1 MSFHA
6 QVERRLSTAANA
18 GLPSSLSGESPPTEG
33 RHEGPGEGL
42 RRRILLVEDDHAIRD
57 VLHQLLDDE
66 GYLVTTAENGQQAL
80 DALRTS
86 AAPDLIILDL
96 RMPVM
101 DGWQFR
107 ALQKSDPTLAGIPV
121 LAVSA
126 DGSPQA
132 AAIDAA
138 AYLRKPLSSETLLGV
153 ISRILTEAE
162 RRKLLGRLEE
172 AERFASLGR
181 LAASVGH
188 EINNPLAY
196 VSMNVDLVSQQIARI
211 MTTHP
216 DGAPCRE
223 DLDQVPSM
231 LADCRIGLDRI
242 RDVVKDLQ
250 HLSRQSQPKR
260 EPFSVNDLVEES
272 LAIARNHIQHRA
284 RVSKDYGLLPPVVGD
299 RSALGQVLLNLL
311 LNAAQALPEGRAA
324 ENAITL
330 RTSSDGQNV
339 CVDVEDT
346 GAGIPPHLLPHIFD
360 PFFTTKPIGEGTG
373 LGLAVSC
380 RIVADH
386 GGHIDVES
394 EEGRGSTFR
403 VVLPTLGAV
412 EDEVPDDDEPTGRIA
427 VPRAR
432 LLVIDDVAAIGR
444 MIALALPEHDVTVVS
459 RASEAFARLGAG
471 ESFDVILC
479 DLLMPELGGREV
491 LARLEAD
498 WPELAETLIFMTG
511 GAFTAESREFL
522 GGSSKRVLDKPFSIE
537 SLRAAVGAQLR
548 SRLRERN

>member
-6 QVERRLSTAANA
+6 QFESRLATA
-18 GLPSSLSGESPPTEG
+18 GLPGFHDPDAGEPQSEDDNRRGESRQAAG
-33 RHEGPGEGL
+33 A
-42 RRRILLVEDDHAIRD
+42 RILVVEDDHAICD
-57 VLHQLLDDE
+57 VLHDVLEDE
-66 GYLVTTAENGQQAL
+66 GYVVLTAPNGREAL
-80 DALRTS
+80 DALRTA

-107 ALQKSDPTLAGIPV
+107 ALQKSDLALAGIPV
-121 LAVSA
+121 IAVSA

-138 AYLRKPLSSETLLGV
+138 AYLRKPLSTESLLDAV
-153 ISRILTEAE
+153 SRILADAE

-172 AERFASLGR
+172 AERFAALGR

-196 VSMNVDLVSQQIARI
+196 VSMNVDLATQSIARFLESQSI
-211 MTTHP
+211 GSP
-216 DGAPCRE
+216 RAGGLEA
-223 DLDQVPSM
+223 VPPM
-231 LADCRIGLDRI
+231 LADCRVGLDRI

-260 EPFSVNDLVEES
+260 EPFPVNELLEES

-284 RVSKDYGLLPPVVGD
+284 QVRKDYGLLPPIVGD

-311 LNAAQALPEGRAA
+311 LNAAQALPEGHAQD
-324 ENAITL
+324 NAITL
-330 RTSSDGQNV
+330 RTSADGENIMIEI
-339 CVDVEDT
+339 DDT
-346 GAGIPPHLLPHIFD
+346 GAGIPPHVLPHIFD

-380 RIVADH
+380 RIIADH
-386 GGHIDVES
+386 GGHIDVDS
-394 EEGRGSTFR
+394 EEGRGSRFR
-403 VVLPTLGAV
+403 VVLPFPTVAV
-412 EDEVPDDDEPTGRIA
+412 QATPDDDEPTARIV

-432 LLVIDDVAAIGR
+432 ILVVDDVAAIGR
-444 MIALALPEHDVTVVS
+444 MIGLALPEHDVTVVS
-459 RASEAFARLGAG
+459 RAADAFARLA
-471 ESFDVILC
+471 EDAYDLVICDV
-479 DLLMPELGGREV
+479 LMPDLGGREV

-498 WPELAETLIFMTG
+498 WPDLAETLVFMTG
-511 GAFTAESREFL
+511 GAFTAESRELL
-522 GGSSKRVLDKPFSIE
+522 GRSSHPVLEKPFSIE
-537 SLRAAVGAQLR
+537 SLRSAVVSQLR
-548 SRLRERN
+548 GQQRARN